1 MFRVVWLQEALDDL
15 AAVWVKADSVL
26 REAITTA
33 ANAIDQELTSDP
45 YRNSE
50 SRDDDTRVLFAYPL
64 ALQIDVDLEQR
75 VVWVLH
81 AWRFRRRGES

>member
-15 AAVWVKADSVL
+15 AAVWVEAASAL

-33 ANAIDQELTSDP
+33 TSALDQELAADP

-50 SRDDDTRVLFAYPL
+50 SREDGTRILFAYPL
-64 ALQIDVDLEQR
+64 ALQIEVDPAQR

-81 AWRFRRRGES
+81 AWRFRRRGE